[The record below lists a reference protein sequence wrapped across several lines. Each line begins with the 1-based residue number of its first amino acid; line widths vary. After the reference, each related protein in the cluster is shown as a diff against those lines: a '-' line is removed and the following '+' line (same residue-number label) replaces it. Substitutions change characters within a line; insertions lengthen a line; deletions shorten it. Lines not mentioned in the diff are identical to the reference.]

1 MLCKIKTLALTTGLL
16 AGLAFLPTTLKADPI
31 LVIRPSVAPNAF
43 GSPSFSQYTNNVRT
57 ALANNSSTGGTPNT
71 PSYFQQAATYQN
83 SMLVVTNFASW
94 QARANPGAVFG
105 PQYANELGS
114 RVTFNTIIR
123 DSNGAQINIASGYTD
138 QVTSSSPG
146 FPTGLEAGRTRN
158 VYSNGVLGVLAGPDS
173 MLGTGDDIVLTS
185 GTGFVDA
192 IITLSPGIGDAVE
205 DFSGNLALQQAALD
219 AEITYLN
226 SLGTFTLTANLRFGN
241 SALTSSTV
249 TINQTQ
255 EPTATPEPTTM
266 LLLGTGLAGIAV
278 KVRKRRKA
286 SEADAE

>member
-1 MLCKIKTLALTTGLL
+1 MLHRIKNFAFTAALL
-16 AGLAFLPTTLKADPI
+16 AGLTFLPTTLKADPI

-57 ALANNSSTGGTPNT
+57 ALASNSSTGGTPNT
-71 PSYFQQAATYQN
+71 PAYFQQAATYQN

-123 DSNGAQINIASGYTD
+123 DSNGAQINITSGYTD
-138 QVTSSSPG
+138 QVTSSNSV
-146 FPTGLEAGRTRN
+146 FTTASRTRTE
-158 VYSNGVLGVLAGPDS
+158 YSIGVIGVLVGNDGI
-173 MLGTGDDIVLTS
+173 LGTADDIVLTS
-185 GTGFVDA
+185 GTGSVDA
-192 IITLSPGIGDAVE
+192 IVTVSPGIGDAVL
-205 DFSGNLALQQAALD
+205 DSSGNLAVQQAALD
-219 AEITYLN
+219 AEIAYLN
-226 SLGTFTLTANLRFGN
+226 SLGTFTLTANLSFGN

-249 TINQTQ
+249 TINPTQ
-255 EPTATPEPTTM
+255 APTATPEPTTM